1 MKRKFVVKG
10 IEYDTDGEEID
21 DLPETLTIT
30 VPEDIEDDDVE
41 EYLSDEISNI
51 TGFCHKGF
59 TIEGEVE

>member
-10 IEYDTDGEEID
+10 IEYDTDGEEV

-59 TIEGEVE
+59 TIEGEDE